1 MPPPSPRAEEMA
13 DPPATHTSPHA
24 PPAGVDG
31 APAQI
36 VLRNR
41 PFLLL
46 WSAQAISMTAQN
58 AIWFALMVV
67 VEEATHSTTQMGL
80 AILSAILPA
89 VLWGLLAGVVVD
101 HLNKKAVLVATN
113 LLRAAVVLGYLLY
126 QRSLLVVY
134 GVSLVFS
141 SISQFFGPAEAAKIP
156 LLVAKPQLLTANS
169 FFNLTFI
176 GSQLAGLVLLGPLM
190 AKLFGP
196 AALFGVGSA
205 IYLIAGVLVSFL
217 PGAEPLHKALAPLLA
232 KEWATVQKQLWAE
245 VREAWA
251 LIGADRRVSLAIAH
265 LTLAASLVLV
275 LSMLA
280 PRFVVGVLSAR
291 ADDAAYILWPAGL
304 GMVAAT
310 ILMGRLAAR
319 FGQVGLINFGLLALA
334 VLLLALSV
342 VDPLDDYLLARH
354 VRWWAWLGAVP
365 AVMALALFLGAQF
378 ALVAVPSQT
387 ILMERTPVSAR
398 ARIFAVQMMLGN
410 LGPVIPL
417 LFLGGLADLIGVH
430 IVLGLM
436 GVALCGVWAAGLR
449 HERQALRQK
458 HPSP

>member
-1 MPPPSPRAEEMA
+1 
-13 DPPATHTSPHA
+13 
-24 PPAGVDG
+24 
-31 APAQI
+31 
-36 VLRNR
+36 
-41 PFLLL
+41 
-46 WSAQAISMTAQN
+46 MTAQN
-58 AIWFALMVV
+58 AVWFALMVV

-89 VLWGLLAGVVVD
+89 VLWGMLAGVVVD

-113 LLRAAVVLGYLLY
+113 LLRAAVVVGYLLY
-126 QRSLLVVY
+126 ERSLLAVY
-134 GVSLVFS
+134 AVSFVFS

-169 FFNLTFI
+169 LFNLTFI

-190 AKLFGP
+190 VKLFGP

-217 PGAEPLHKALAPLLA
+217 PGAEPSPKSLVLLLA
-232 KEWATVQKQLWAE
+232 KERTAVQKQLWAE

-251 LIGADRRVSLAIAH
+251 FITADYRVSLAITH

-280 PRFVVGVLSAR
+280 PRFVVGVLNAR

-304 GMVAAT
+304 GMVAASL
-310 ILMGRLAAR
+310 LMGRLAAR
-319 FGQVGLINFGLLALA
+319 FSQVGLINFGLWALP

-365 AVMALALFLGAQF
+365 AVMALALFLGAQL
-378 ALVAVPSQT
+378 ALVVVPSQT

-410 LGPVIPL
+410 LGPVVPL
-417 LFLGGLADLIGVH
+417 LFLGGLADLIGIH
-430 IVLGLM
+430 SVLGLI
-436 GVALCGVWAAGLR
+436 GVALGGVAAASLR
-449 HERQALRQK
+449 YGRQAFCQR